1 MVGRNRE
8 SLEVLREMEKGR
20 ERETIAVTQ
29 ATFSS
34 VNRNEKKKRE
44 MFQRHCEEEMVTNI
58 Y

>member
-8 SLEVLREMEKGR
+8 SLEVLREMEKER

-34 VNRNEKKKRE
+34 VNRNEKKRE
-44 MFQRHCEEEMVTNI
+44 RDVPETL
-58 Y
+58 

>member
-34 VNRNEKKKRE
+34 VNRNEKKRE
-44 MFQRHCEEEMVTNI
+44 RCSRDTVKKKW
-58 Y
+58 